1 MSYFPFISGSVFAVG
16 GIGSASAVLALRST
30 MENVIS
36 GLLLK
41 LEDKIRVGEV
51 ITLPGDAKKAG
62 EGIK

>member
-1 MSYFPFISGSVFAVG
+1 MG

-62 EGIK
+62 KGIK

>member
-1 MSYFPFISGSVFAVG
+1 
-16 GIGSASAVLALRST
+16 

-51 ITLPGDAKKAG
+51 ITRPGDAKKAG
-62 EGIK
+62 KGRIKTKIIDL